1 MLSNILKSVKI
12 KTAKGIKF
20 QRLLFLSIVLYLTIF
35 INSIAECGNVG
46 ESLSITE
53 LENLLESLTIEEQTE
68 LRQRYFDI
76 AVNKGRD
83 LEALYDEPTT
93 SIVKWQAVV
102 IFVIGTGI
110 LFLISRYGDRIVDM
124 IRESSVTVIK
134 EVVNISNASIEFFSN
149 QDLIQHV
156 SQHPEDLNTLQN
168 LIIEIQKSRTS

>member
-1 MLSNILKSVKI
+1 M
-12 KTAKGIKF
+12 KTRDWVSIHDHSKF
-20 QRLLFLSIVLYLTIF
+20 DAV
-35 INSIAECGNVG
+35 IN
-46 ESLSITE
+46 LH
-53 LENLLESLTIEEQTE
+53 
-68 LRQRYFDI
+68 
-76 AVNKGRD
+76 
-83 LEALYDEPTT
+83 DEPTT